1 MDEASRQAVRQF
13 VVRACQRA
21 GGQTALARAI
31 APWHKVGRSLIGQ
44 WISGYKNPNA
54 WVLFGIAQQFDL
66 PLLEEPVSIH
76 LRLSVLEA
84 QVAEMR
90 QLLAFIE
97 PPPPP
102 LPDG

>member
-1 MDEASRQAVRQF
+1 MDESSRQAVRQF
-13 VVRACQRA
+13 LVRACQRA

-44 WISGYKNPNA
+44 WISGHKNPYA
-54 WVLFGIAQQFDL
+54 WVLFGIAQQFEL
-66 PLLEEPVSIH
+66 SLLEEPPSLH

-90 QLLAFIE
+90 QMLSFKE
-97 PPPPP
+97 PPTPPP
-102 LPDG
+102 LDG